1 MLITLQFWR
10 RRFFTLNGSKFT
22 AYHEATRQP
31 RATINLAKASKLID
45 DKTALIQKE
54 ASGKGGGRRKSAFAE
69 EEEGYMFVEE
79 GFRIR
84 FGNGETI
91 DFYAD
96 STAEKDGWMKVLA
109 DVVGKD
115 TNKSKQWTDLVIA
128 KHRVTSLKSAAAT
141 PADHE
146 RPKSAAA
153 AAAAPNHRAA
163 PPPPP
168 AKSDARR
175 SYAPPP
181 VEKDPR
187 HSMIEARRAN
197 NASKKTK
204 SMIF

>member
-1 MLITLQFWR
+1 M
-10 RRFFTLNGSKFT
+10 
-22 AYHEATRQP
+22 
-31 RATINLAKASKLID
+31 
-45 DKTALIQKE
+45 QKE

-84 FGNGETI
+84 FANGETI

-96 STAEKDGWMKVLA
+96 SAAEKDGWMKVLA

-115 TNKSKQWTDLVIA
+115 TNRSKQWTDLVLA
-128 KHRVTSLKSAAAT
+128 KHRVTSSQSAQAAHQ
-141 PADHE
+141 A
-146 RPKSAAA
+146 PKSA
-153 AAAAPNHRAA
+153 PNRPA
-163 PPPPP
+163 PPTP
-168 AKSDARR
+168 AKSDPRR
-175 SYAPPP
+175 SEAPPP
-181 VEKDPR
+181 VEKDAR

>member
-1 MLITLQFWR
+1 M
-10 RRFFTLNGSKFT
+10 
-22 AYHEATRQP
+22 
-31 RATINLAKASKLID
+31 
-45 DKTALIQKE
+45 QKE

-84 FGNGETI
+84 FANGETI

-96 STAEKDGWMKVLA
+96 SAAEKDGWMKVLA

-115 TNKSKQWTDLVIA
+115 TNKSKQWTDLVLA
-128 KHRVTSLKSAAAT
+128 KHRVTSSQTAH
-141 PADHE
+141 ADQQP
-146 RPKSAAA
+146 PKSA
-153 AAAAPNHRAA
+153 PNRPA
-163 PPPPP
+163 PPTP